1 MKIYLLLFF
10 LLAIICNPTGN
21 ENNNQFPK
29 EKRKRKFNLD
39 LYECI
44 IKSETASEELKKYA
58 EEYKDKE
65 LRKNLNSLK
74 SKLSEKDLETLKEC
88 RKETFLKFRE
98 TIQKT
103 FEEISTGKFNK

>member
-1 MKIYLLLFF
+1 MKIYLLLLF
-10 LLAIICNPTGN
+10 LLGITCNPTGK
-21 ENNNQFPK
+21 ENNHQFPK
-29 EKRKRKFNLD
+29 EKRKKFNVD